1 MAQFQCP
8 KCGKI
13 LEKGIPQCPACGAKF
28 NWSNDP
34 NLPKA
39 PAVPQQP
46 LPPQRPQYPQ
56 QSYQPQPQQS
66 QQSQQPQYYQQVQVN
81 VTQPKKKS
89 RIGLII
95 AGVILIL
102 LLSCCASMCSSNGSA
117 DGNNA
122 NAGNASTENGNS
134 KNNNTY
140 QGKGTL
146 GDYEIEILSAKLTKD
161 WEDKDAVII
170 EFKFTN
176 NSDEPQS
183 FMVAIS
189 DKVFQDGIELES
201 AVVTGK
207 DYNVDNQLKE
217 IKTGKSLNVQAAFL
231 LNDTTTPIEVEV
243 SELIS
248 FSDKKVVKTFDIAQ

>member
-13 LEKGIPQCPACGAKF
+13 LEKGIPQCPNCGAGF
-28 NWSNDP
+28 NWSNNP
-34 NLPKA
+34 NFPKA
-39 PAVPQQP
+39 PAVPQQA
-46 LPPQRPQYPQ
+46 Q
-56 QSYQPQPQQS
+56 QQPQTQQ
-66 QQSQQPQYYQQVQVN
+66 QYQQQPQYQQPRQPQYQQQVQVN
-81 VTQPKKKS
+81 VVQKKS

-95 AGVILIL
+95 TGVILIL
-102 LLSCCASMCSSNGSA
+102 LLSCCTSMCSSIGDSENN
-117 DGNNA
+117 GNNSVT
-122 NAGNASTENGNS
+122 NNSSTQ

-140 QGKGTL
+140 QDKGTL
-146 GDYEIEILSAKLTKD
+146 GDYEIEILSAKVTKD
-161 WEDKDAVII
+161 WEGKDAVIV
-170 EFKFTN
+170 EYKFTN
-176 NSDEPQS
+176 NSDEAQS

-201 AVVTGK
+201 AVVTDK
-207 DYNVDNQLKE
+207 DYNVDNQVKE
-217 IKTGKSLNVQAAFL
+217 IKPGKSLNVQAAFL